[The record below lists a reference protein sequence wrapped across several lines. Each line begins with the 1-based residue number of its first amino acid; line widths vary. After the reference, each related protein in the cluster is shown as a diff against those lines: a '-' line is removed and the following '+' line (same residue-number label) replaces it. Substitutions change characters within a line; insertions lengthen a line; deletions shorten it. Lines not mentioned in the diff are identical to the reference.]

1 MQIVV
6 ELFGLPRHRAGVSEL
21 LVELDENNPSLA
33 DLIASLA
40 ESLPGLQPDCIRLNA
55 QNAWEFTPH
64 VVGNLNGER
73 FIRQGN
79 EILHAGDR
87 LLILSADVGG

>member
-1 MQIVV
+1 MRIVV

-21 LVELDENNPSLA
+21 LVELDKNSPSLA
-33 DLIASLA
+33 DLVASLA
-40 ESLPGLQPDCIRLNA
+40 ESLPGLQPDCIILNS
-55 QNAWEFTPH
+55 QGVWEFTPH

-79 EILHAGDR
+79 EVFREGDR
-87 LLILSADVGG
+87 LLVLSADVGG